1 MARKDFGKLIESEES
16 LLRYL
21 MRRRFPR
28 ERVICPSCGSNQVYR
43 LANARFRCAPHKY
56 TFGLLTGTWLGEA
69 KIGATKLARL
79 VRAYADGRTVA
90 QAARGSGVSH
100 ATARRVYAAVWE
112 AVHAHQRAL
121 PPEIKCGNA
130 EEKKLDPTLGR

>member
-1 MARKDFGKLIESEES
+1 MAKADFDKLIESEES
-16 LLRYL
+16 ILHYL

-28 ERVICPSCGSNQVYR
+28 ERVICPSCGSTQVYR
-43 LANARFRCAPHKY
+43 LANDRFRCVPHKY
-56 TFGLLTGTWLGEA
+56 TFGLLTGTWLGETKAGAA
-69 KIGATKLARL
+69 KLTRL

-90 QAARGSGVSH
+90 QAARASGVSH
-100 ATARRVYAAVWE
+100 ATARRIYTAIWE

-130 EEKKLDPTLGR
+130 EEKKS